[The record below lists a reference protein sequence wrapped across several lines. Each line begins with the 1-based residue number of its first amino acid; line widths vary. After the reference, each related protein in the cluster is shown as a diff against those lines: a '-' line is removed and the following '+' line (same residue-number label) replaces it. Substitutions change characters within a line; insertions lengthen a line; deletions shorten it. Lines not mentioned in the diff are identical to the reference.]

1 MAVAAVG
8 GAEAAGARP
17 ARVWA
22 RIADALARDIAA
34 GRHAPGERLPGEQA
48 LAARFDVNRHTV
60 RQALR
65 NLADRGLVRVE
76 HGVGSFVGAFALEYA
91 LGRRT
96 RFAENL
102 ARAGLTGRHRP
113 LASGRCTADAEL
125 ARRLG
130 VRAGT
135 GLIRVRSLGEA
146 DGRPISVSDHYFP
159 ARRFAGIAE
168 AFAETGSITRAL
180 ARCGVADFVRRWSGI
195 SAGLP
200 DAETAALLG
209 VPPSRPVL
217 LVESVNTDLDDRPVE
232 CGRTRF
238 AGDVVQLVVEPER

>member
-1 MAVAAVG
+1 MAASVRTD
-8 GAEAAGARP
+8 AAGCWRL
-17 ARVWA
+17 RVWA
-22 RIADALARDIAA
+22 RIADALAHDIAA

-60 RQALR
+60 RQALKS
-65 NLADRGLVRVE
+65 LADRGLVRVE
-76 HGVGSFVGAFALEYA
+76 HGVGSFVGAFAVEYA

-102 ARAGLTGRHRP
+102 ARAGMTGRHRP
-113 LASGRCTADAEL
+113 IADGRCMADAEL
-125 ARRLG
+125 ARRLE
-130 VRAGT
+130 VRTGT
-135 GLIRVRSLGEA
+135 ALVWVRSRGEA
-146 DGRPISVSDHYFP
+146 NGRPISVSDHYFP
-159 ARRFAGIAE
+159 ARRFAGIAA

-180 ARCGVADFVRRWSGI
+180 ARCGVADFLRSWSGI

-209 VPPSRPVL
+209 VAPSRPVL
-217 LVESVNTDLDDRPVE
+217 LVESVNTDLDGRPVE

-238 AGDVVQLVVEPER
+238 AGDVVQLVVEPDR

>member
-1 MAVAAVG
+1 MVAGGARTDAVG
-8 GAEAAGARP
+8 DRP
-17 ARVWA
+17 VRVWA

-34 GRHAPGERLPGEQA
+34 GRPAPGDRLPGEQA
-48 LAARFDVNRHTV
+48 LAERFDVNRHTV
-60 RQALR
+60 RQALKS
-65 NLADRGLVRVE
+65 LADRGLVRVE
-76 HGVGSFVGAFALEYA
+76 HGVGSFVGTFAVEYA

-102 ARAGLTGRHRP
+102 ARAGMSGRHRP
-113 LASGRCTADAEL
+113 IADGRCIADAEL

-130 VRAGT
+130 VRAGAA
-135 GLIRVRSLGEA
+135 LVWVRSRGEA
-146 DGRPISVSDHYFP
+146 NGRPISVSDHYFP
-159 ARRFAGIAE
+159 ARRFAGIAA
-168 AFAETGSITRAL
+168 AFADTGSITRAL
-180 ARCGVADFVRRWSGI
+180 ARCGVADFVRSWSGI

-217 LVESVNTDLDDRPVE
+217 LVESVNADLDGRPVE

-238 AGDVVQLVVEPER
+238 AGDVVQLVVQPES